1 MENQS
6 QTFEAAVERLEQI
19 VKKMEQG
26 EIPLDEALALFQEG
40 TGLVR
45 QCTRQ
50 LDEAELMVSTLTKG
64 PDGQPVITEMDADV

>member
-6 QTFEAAVERLEQI
+6 QTFEAAVDRLEQI

-26 EIPLDEALALFQEG
+26 EIPLNEALALFQEG
-40 TGLVR
+40 TGLVQ

-50 LDEAELMVSTLTKG
+50 LDEAELTVSTLTKG